1 MTRARAIYVIKYTD
15 SGLQDVRTLPKNVKN
30 FMKKELRT
38 RLSKDPLSNSIPLNP
53 PLEKF
58 RSCHIGEYRVLFH
71 VAEDI
76 HALAIAGIGKHS
88 VNSDL
93 DVYKKL
99 EKLVQQG
106 ALAERLLAVLR
117 GF

>member
-1 MTRARAIYVIKYTD
+1 M
-15 SGLQDVRTLPKNVKN
+15 
-30 FMKKELRT
+30 
-38 RLSKDPLSNSIPLNP
+38 SKDPLSNSFPLNP

-88 VNSDL
+88 VNPDL

-99 EKLVQQG
+99 EKLVQHG

-117 GF
+117 RI